1 MRLALAL
8 KAAVIEE
15 DSAAAKEDTAAPEE
29 DEATAKEDTAAPGED
44 TAAAEEDEVV
54 TDEDKVSAV
63 AFRYMRKTKNAII
76 NPYVCLR
83 NYKESKMA
91 EAKGLSKPV
100 KLKNEM
106 AEFLGATELP
116 RTEITKKLWDY
127 IKANKL
133 QTKTENGKP
142 ENAGKFIV
150 ADAKLLP
157 IFKNTKSTS
166 KSGKVTDLTNMKEGQ
181 TINMMQMAAVVGA
194 NIE

>member
-1 MRLALAL
+1 MKVKWA
-8 KAAVIEE
+8 E
-15 DSAAAKEDTAAPEE
+15 DLPPD
-29 DEATAKEDTAAPGED
+29 
-44 TAAAEEDEVV
+44 
-54 TDEDKVSAV
+54 
-63 AFRYMRKTKNAII
+63 II
-76 NPYVCLR
+76 NVNLIM
-83 NYKESKMA
+83 KELKMA

-100 KLKNEM
+100 NLKNTL

-157 IFKNTKSTS
+157 IFKNTKSKS
-166 KSGKVTDLTNMKEGQ
+166 KSGKVTDLSNLKEGQ
-181 TINMMQMAAVVGA
+181 TINMMQMAAIVSA

>member
-1 MRLALAL
+1 MRIVTLFILRYL
-8 KAAVIEE
+8 K
-15 DSAAAKEDTAAPEE
+15 K
-29 DEATAKEDTAAPGED
+29 KL
-44 TAAAEEDEVV
+44 
-54 TDEDKVSAV
+54 
-63 AFRYMRKTKNAII
+63 KNAII
-76 NPYVCLR
+76 NPLTI
-83 NYKESKMA
+83 NMEDLKMA

-100 KLKNEM
+100 KLKNEL
-106 AEFLGATELP
+106 AAFLGATELP

-157 IFKNTKSTS
+157 IFKNTRSTS
-166 KSGKVTDLTNMKEGQ
+166 KSGTVTDLTNLNEGQ
-181 TINMMQMAAVVGA
+181 TINMMQMAAVVAA

>member
-1 MRLALAL
+1 M
-8 KAAVIEE
+8 
-15 DSAAAKEDTAAPEE
+15 KE
-29 DEATAKEDTAAPGED
+29 
-44 TAAAEEDEVV
+44 
-54 TDEDKVSAV
+54 
-63 AFRYMRKTKNAII
+63 I
-76 NPYVCLR
+76 
-83 NYKESKMA
+83 KMA

-100 KLKNEM
+100 KLKNEL

-150 ADAKLLP
+150 ADAKLIP
-157 IFKNTKSTS
+157 IFKNTNSKS
-166 KSGKVTDLTNMKEGQ
+166 KSGKVTNLTELKEGQ

>member
-1 MRLALAL
+1 
-8 KAAVIEE
+8 
-15 DSAAAKEDTAAPEE
+15 
-29 DEATAKEDTAAPGED
+29 
-44 TAAAEEDEVV
+44 
-54 TDEDKVSAV
+54 
-63 AFRYMRKTKNAII
+63 
-76 NPYVCLR
+76 
-83 NYKESKMA
+83 MA

-100 KLKNEM
+100 KLKNDL

-127 IKANKL
+127 IKANQL

-157 IFKNTKSTS
+157 IFKKTKSTS
-166 KSGKVTDLTNMKEGQ
+166 KSGKLTDLTNLQEGQ